1 MLTTHGDA
9 PHHRSPTTGVLLAVS
24 QLTMKARWLIAAGV
38 VVLAGGYFLLRG
50 VKDDAAPAAAGARS
64 AKVEMGTRKAEAV
77 PEKQRP
83 KMVMTES
90 GWKPMQPPHE
100 PKVWVDPVS
109 GAINREVTDAYPDPQ
124 AAAEQE
130 LIYRKRRLRLTL
142 ADAAQGCYA
151 GPDAKDEIELEYTL
165 VVQKEEIRADNVRVK
180 TSSIKDPKVERC
192 IVDAV
197 RDLRS
202 LGDKIPDMK
211 EEQGLVISLHD
222 LWDRNRRDNQ
232 AKDDD
237 PKK

>member
-1 MLTTHGDA
+1 
-9 PHHRSPTTGVLLAVS
+9 
-24 QLTMKARWLIAAGV
+24 MKARWLIAAGV
-38 VVLAGGYFLLRG
+38 VAMGGGYFLLRE
-50 VKDDAAPAAAGARS
+50 VKDDAPAAGASTRS
-64 AKVEMGTRKAEAV
+64 AKVELGAHKGEAV
-77 PEKQRP
+77 AKAKELPE
-83 KMVMTES
+83 MVMTES
-90 GWKPMQPPHE
+90 GWKPKPPPHQ

-109 GAINREVTDAYPDPQ
+109 GAINREVTDAVPDPA

-142 ADAAQGCYA
+142 ADAAQGCYG

-180 TSSIKDPKVERC
+180 SSSIKDPKVERC

-202 LGDKIPDMK
+202 LADKVPDMK

-232 AKDDD
+232 AKSDN
-237 PKK
+237 